1 MGQPKL
7 SPDVLKLSAR
17 YPAGVLGNPKPIA
30 QRFAHTAD
38 LRQSALRPTE
48 PPRASPS
55 EESRA
60 AAHEATAPAG
70 GPSGRT
76 RWLHAGLILAA
87 LVPSLIL
94 AVLWLGL
101 VSMPRSTPTVPLPQV
116 RTASPSAVLTAP
128 ARIEAIAG
136 EDVSFPIAL
145 DGTDGVPSRSVIAVT
160 GLPQGSNFSEG
171 RPYGDS
177 EWSLKPDQ
185 IGDLDLVLP
194 AGANGEFK
202 LGIAL
207 IGPDDAVIAEA
218 ETLLEITPAPPA
230 PASAEERRVPSPLGN
245 DTAAS
250 APVPDDSEA
259 AAPTRVTDGAPGGE
273 AGLEQKPATVEAA
286 NPAAGE
292 PATVGPSKDAESG
305 LGSVQPSVYVNL
317 REGPSSSAPVV
328 GVIAKGAKLSVLDR
342 KRGWVQVADPAT
354 DKKGWIYS
362 GNLVGE
368 AKAHH
373 SRGKRAAPAETA
385 PASESFWG
393 RIGSWL
399 SPS

>member
-1 MGQPKL
+1 MGQPRPK
-7 SPDVLKLSAR
+7 PDAAMAAGR
-17 YPAGVLGNPKPIA
+17 YPAGVLEDPKPVA
-30 QRFAHTAD
+30 QRFAYSAD
-38 LRQSALRPTE
+38 LRHAPSRRAD
-48 PPRASPS
+48 PPRASQPAPQ
-55 EESRA
+55 A
-60 AAHEATAPAG
+60 APRDASASAG
-70 GPSGRT
+70 RSAIRT

-94 AVLWLGL
+94 TALWLGL

-116 RTASPSAVLTAP
+116 RTASPSTVLTAP
-128 ARIEAIAG
+128 DRIEAIAG

-145 DGTDGVPSRSVIAVT
+145 DGTDGVPSRSVIAVR

-194 AGANGEFK
+194 FGANGEFK

-207 IGPDDAVIAEA
+207 VGPDDAVIAEA
-218 ETLLEITPAPPA
+218 ETLLEITSAPPA
-230 PASAEERRVPSPLGN
+230 PAAAEESSVPSPDSN
-245 DTAAS
+245 DAASS
-250 APVPDDSEA
+250 APVPDGSEA
-259 AAPTRVTDGAPGGE
+259 AAATPDPVGAPGDEAGAEQEPTTPEAATPAVGE
-273 AGLEQKPATVEAA
+273 AD
-286 NPAAGE
+286 
-292 PATVGPSKDAESG
+292 TVGPSKEAESG

-368 AKAHH
+368 AKTHH
-373 SRGKRAAPAETA
+373 SRGKRAAPAEAA

>member
-38 LRQSALRPTE
+38 LRQSALRPAE

-60 AAHEATAPAG
+60 AAYQETAPAG
-70 GPSGRT
+70 GPAGRT

-94 AVLWLGL
+94 AALWLGL
-101 VSMPRSTPTVPLPQV
+101 VSLPRSTPTVPLPQA
-116 RTASPSAVLTAP
+116 RTVSPSAVLTAP
-128 ARIEAIAG
+128 DRIEAIAG

-145 DGTDGVPSRSVIAVT
+145 DGTDGVPSRSVIAVR

-230 PASAEERRVPSPLGN
+230 AAEEARPV
-245 DTAAS
+245 AA
-250 APVPDDSEA
+250 
-259 AAPTRVTDGAPGGE
+259 
-273 AGLEQKPATVEAA
+273 Q
-286 NPAAGE
+286 
-292 PATVGPSKDAESG
+292 
-305 LGSVQPSVYVNL
+305 Q
-317 REGPSSSAPVV
+317 
-328 GVIAKGAKLSVLDR
+328 
-342 KRGWVQVADPAT
+342 
-354 DKKGWIYS
+354 
-362 GNLVGE
+362 
-368 AKAHH
+368 
-373 SRGKRAAPAETA
+373 
-385 PASESFWG
+385 
-393 RIGSWL
+393 
-399 SPS
+399 

>member
-7 SPDVLKLSAR
+7 SADVLKLSAR

-38 LRQSALRPTE
+38 SRQSALRPAE

-55 EESRA
+55 EASRA
-60 AAHEATAPAG
+60 AAYQETAPAG
-70 GPSGRT
+70 GPAGRR
-76 RWLHAGLILAA
+76 RWLHAGLLLAA

-94 AVLWLGL
+94 AALWLGL
-101 VSMPRSTPTVPLPQV
+101 VSMPGSTPALPLPQA
-116 RTASPSAVLTAP
+116 RTVSPSAVLTAP
-128 ARIEAIAG
+128 DRIEAIAG

-145 DGTDGVPSRSVIAVT
+145 DGTDGVPSRSVIAVK

-171 RPYGDS
+171 RPYGEN

-230 PASAEERRVPSPLGN
+230 SAEERRAPSLLSN
-245 DTAAS
+245 DAAAS
-250 APVPDDSEA
+250 AAVLNASEA
-259 AAPTRVTDGAPGGE
+259 AAATPDPVGAPGDE
-273 AGLEQKPATVEAA
+273 AGAEQAPTTPEAA
-286 NPAAGE
+286 TSPAAE
-292 PATVGPSKDAESG
+292 PDTGQPSEDAESG

-317 REGPSSSAPVV
+317 REGPSSSAAVV

-362 GNLVGE
+362 GNLAGE
-368 AKAHH
+368 AKTHH
-373 SRGKRAAPAETA
+373 SRRKHAAPAEA
-385 PASESFWG
+385 EPESFWG
-393 RIGSWL
+393 RVGSWL